1 MDQEALM
8 KMLQALM
15 KDQGEIKIGNFVIQQ
30 QEPKRNNTTLISHNK
45 VDIPQISKSQQDID
59 YITTKPNDFV
69 NDLFFDEP
77 LPDLDQFI
85 EQEVVSNITI
95 DSQTKPNNVQ
105 KQLFSKTYQMIDK
118 FSPNL
123 KEEFESALEYDFEQ
137 LLKPKTSECSS
148 DTMTTIT
155 DTTSSDP
162 LRTFLMSLIPMKSS
176 LSPTKQTQID
186 FLFLYSQ
193 PLLQITNNSTKKVL
207 QKLEIN
213 KELNSIKEV
222 FIDVKAEIKFMAT
235 PARMDRFGEALDLN
249 PKALH
254 YAGHGI
260 YMESNQQ
267 SYLLFE
273 QLHGVAQLV
282 SANQILL
289 SLQKLKSPILFVFVA
304 SCHSKLIGEVFHQAG
319 AEHVICVHTK
329 EQIMDEACCVFARSF
344 YHSLIKG
351 QQTVCQAF
359 LAAKNQVK
367 VEGRFPYAEEN
378 KFLLLTKSHHQC
390 STWLLREGEFKDLTP
405 HQNQNNLPSLVPN
418 FTGRSQQ
425 MQEVI
430 DKIIQ
435 NQLINIKG
443 VLGIGKSALIKE
455 ISIYIAQ
462 RNIFKNGVVY
472 IQLNQCDSFDSVA
485 SRFAQIFMPNLALQ
499 SNYEIKQ
506 LMVTQII
513 QTIKNQEFLLIL
525 DNCDLIMHS
534 NDRDVF
540 VDFLELIL
548 ANCKCHLCIT
558 NRSEI
563 LQQGRVIKIEGL
575 PQEESAQLFINS
587 SSREITIQE
596 VEELLGCNDLLNKC
610 TLNDKHLISKFSNHA
625 LFQIL
630 DGHPQGI
637 ILSSGL
643 LENYT
648 LKELY
653 QQLSYKQLMDLPISS
668 RVTEEERRSLRVSL
682 NLSWANLV
690 ERYEKAAIFFGML
703 GLLPCGIYNDELND
717 VWGPGWEKLATQ
729 LIKSSLLLQN
739 KKNTKTHYCLYNFT
753 VKFAESKLEQKW
765 KRVYHHNI
773 VKLLLKKSQTYYT
786 QIGTQAHDLNNQPN
800 EDFLAIEQ
808 NIKSAIFREFEI
820 ISNGQFEIEPLKQE
834 KKDDEND
841 DETFNLPLTKENL
854 EMMQKKYEN
863 NSQKS
868 HLSSKVGFTGS
879 VISSFKYDQI
889 SDDHMTNGPKRK
901 SFSIAKVGVTISEED
916 ELQSNKD
923 YSDNGMSIN
932 YVESKIFKINSN
944 NVKPEPID
952 DSSNP
957 QEYQN
962 QQLFQQAQ
970 IPQAIQSDQTQVQ
983 KVIDPKFVKS
993 SPNPNPLTQRVTFLD
1008 QQIKPITQD
1017 VKKQK
1022 YEEDE
1027 KQHQPLSKRQII
1039 PKMGDRAK
1047 SGKAK
1052 EESTSSAQQPN
1063 KKDKIQK
1070 LILYYCQILLLQR
1083 RYNECLKFINW
1094 AYQYFYGDLLFTA
1107 NIIKTKACIYY
1118 MLKEPK
1124 KSQQAF
1130 KQAKEMFIKKGC
1142 TLGVACC
1149 EAASGYI
1156 SLQERSLLQ
1165 AKVNFENALQFYE
1178 QLNHDFGKHFLNR
1191 WLLLVKNKISSLKN
1205 DRAKHIQQEKM
1216 LIENLK
1222 QEFKKGI
1229 KVDNLIQK
1237 KHKGGVFILRWLGD
1251 TLSIFM
1257 EIATVEDSK
1266 QKDIM
1271 SILRVVEQNPIT
1283 NYKKNSKKVDDIE
1296 IKPTTGTNAK
1306 PTSSSSSTA
1315 TLKRFNKIQRPPVNK
1330 QLNEIV
1336 ENAQQEEDPTN
1347 TSLQYIQKQQQQQYS
1362 QPQKAFVKK
1371 NVQLQM
1377 MPCQKK
1383 TTKNQ

>member
-8 KMLQALM
+8 KMLQNLM

-30 QEPKRNNTTLISHNK
+30 QEPKRNNTTMIPHNK
-45 VDIPQISKSQQDID
+45 VDVPQISKSQQDID
-59 YITTKPNDFV
+59 FIANKPNDFV

-222 FIDVKAEIKFMAT
+222 FIDVKAEIKFMAI

-289 SLQKLKSPILFVFVA
+289 CLQKLKCPILFVFVA

-329 EQIMDEACCVFARSF
+329 EQVMDEACCVFARSF
-344 YHSLIKG
+344 YHGLIKG

-390 STWLLREGEFKDLTP
+390 STWLLRQGEFKDLTP
-405 HQNQNNLPSLVPN
+405 HQNQNNLPSVVPN

-575 PQEESAQLFINS
+575 PSEESAQLFINS

-596 VEELLGCNDLLNKC
+596 VEELLGCNDLLNKY
-610 TLNDKHLISKFSNHA
+610 TWNDKLLIQKFSNHA

-682 NLSWANLV
+682 NLSWANLD

-717 VWGPGWEKLATQ
+717 VWGPGWEKLAAQ
-729 LIKSSLLLQN
+729 LIKSSLLLQT

-753 VKFAESKLEQKW
+753 AKFAESKLDAKW

-773 VKLLLKKSQTYYT
+773 VKLLLKKSQIYYT
-786 QIGTQAHDLNNQPN
+786 QIGTQAHDINNQPN

-820 ISNGQFEIEPLKQE
+820 ISNGQFEIEPQKQE
-834 KKDDEND
+834 KKDDENE
-841 DETFNLPLTKENL
+841 DESFNLPLTKENL

-889 SDDHMTNGPKRK
+889 SDDYMTNGPKRK
-901 SFSIAKVGVTISEED
+901 SFSIAKVGVTISEEED

-944 NVKPEPID
+944 NVKPENID

-957 QEYQN
+957 QECQN
-962 QQLFQQAQ
+962 QQSQNIQANV
-970 IPQAIQSDQTQVQ
+970 QSDQVQVQ

-1008 QQIKPITQD
+1008 QQLKPITQEM
-1017 VKKQK
+1017 KKK
-1022 YEEDE
+1022 NYEEDE
-1027 KQHQPLSKRQII
+1027 KLHQPLSKRQFI

-1052 EESTSSAQQPN
+1052 EESASSTQLPN

-1094 AYQYFYGDLLFTA
+1094 AYQYFYGDILFTA

-1165 AKVNFENALQFYE
+1165 AKVNFENALQFYD

-1283 NYKKNSKKVDDIE
+1283 NYKKKKVDDIE
-1296 IKPTTGTNAK
+1296 IKPNTGIIAK

-1315 TLKRFNKIQRPPVNK
+1315 TLKRFNKVQKAPVYK
-1330 QLNEIV
+1330 QLNEIQ
-1336 ENAQQEEDPTN
+1336 ENVQQEEDPTI
-1347 TSLQYIQKQQQQQYS
+1347 TSLQQQQQKY
-1362 QPQKAFVKK
+1362 QQQYQQQQKTGVKK

-1383 TTKNQ
+1383 TSKIQ